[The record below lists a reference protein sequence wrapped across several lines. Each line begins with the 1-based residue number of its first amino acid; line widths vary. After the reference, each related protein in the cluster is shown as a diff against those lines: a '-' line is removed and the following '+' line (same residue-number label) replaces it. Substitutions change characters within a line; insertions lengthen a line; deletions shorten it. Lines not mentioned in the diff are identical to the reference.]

1 MTDPIAYGIDF
12 GTTNSSL
19 AIAYEDRVETLPV
32 YPGSQTPACLPSM
45 VYLHRSGDSSAGKEA
60 LDRFTRFGNQR
71 TVCSSCDLVQIYR
84 GEAITDC
91 RQYSQGKGCL
101 DSRLISDLKTEL
113 TSDIS
118 HTHSW
123 ARDYELADLASVVM
137 QDLKERASSR
147 HPGYEV
153 EKVVLGYPVAF
164 VGAVGPAAE
173 ELNERAIQHLI
184 QASERA
190 GFEEVEMY
198 PEPAAAVLDE
208 VLEDG
213 ITITVDF
220 GGGTF
225 DTAVVEVRDG
235 EGDVLS
241 MQGATVGGSM
251 FDALIFD
258 NKLAIY
264 FGLDSKLGTKQLP
277 VPAWFKG
284 RLRNLGGFK
293 HLLTDSE
300 TIGIVT
306 DIKKANP
313 RAGQLLDDVIYGGQ
327 AGRFY
332 SAIEDAK
339 ISLSAD
345 KSTHIEY
352 NSPYSSELTFRISI
366 HRDEFNQWISRHLE
380 IVKETIL
387 RALEEAGVTSREVN
401 QVIRTGGSSSIP
413 AFTQMLYSM
422 FGPEIVRS
430 RDTFLSV
437 AYGLGVYAQEIWA

>member
-1 MTDPIAYGIDF
+1 MTAPIAYGIDF

-19 AIAYEDRVETLPV
+19 AIVYEDRVETLPV
-32 YPGSQTPACLPSM
+32 YPGSQMPACLPSM
-45 VYLHRSGDSSAGKEA
+45 VYLHRSLPSSAGKEA

-71 TVCSSCDLVQIYR
+71 TICNSCDLVQVYL
-84 GEAITDC
+84 GEVITDC
-91 RQYSQGKGCL
+91 RQYSQGKGCQ

-137 QDLKERASSR
+137 QNLKERASSR
-147 HPGYEV
+147 HPGHEV
-153 EKVVLGYPVAF
+153 EKVVLGHPVAF
-164 VGAVGPAAE
+164 VGAGGPEFE
-173 ELNERAIQHLI
+173 ELNERAIQHLR
-184 QASERA
+184 QAAKRA
-190 GFEEVEMY
+190 GFKEVEMY
-198 PEPAAAVLDE
+198 PEPVAALDE

-225 DTAVVEVRDG
+225 DTAVVEGRNG
-235 EGDVLS
+235 AGKVLS
-241 MQGATVGGSM
+241 MQGAKVGGSM

-258 NKLAIY
+258 NKLPMHL
-264 FGLDSKLGTKQLP
+264 GLDSKLGAKLLP
-277 VPAWFKG
+277 VPAWFKR
-284 RLRNLGGFK
+284 RLRNLGNFK
-293 HLLTDSE
+293 HLLTDPE
-300 TIGIVT
+300 TIGIVS

-313 RAGQLLDDVIYGGQ
+313 RAGQLLDDVIFGGQ

-339 ISLSAD
+339 ISLSD
-345 KSTHIEY
+345 NTSTYIEY
-352 NSPYSSELTFRISI
+352 YSPYSTELTFRIPI

-380 IVKETIL
+380 VVKETIL
-387 RALEEAGVTSREVN
+387 RALQEAGITSREVN

-422 FGPEIVRS
+422 FGTEIVSS
-430 RDTFLSV
+430 RDIFLSV

>member
-1 MTDPIAYGIDF
+1 MTAPIAYGIDF

-19 AIAYEDRVETLPV
+19 AIAYADRVEILPI
-32 YPGSQTPACLPSM
+32 YPDSQMPACLPSM
-45 VYLHRSGDSSAGKEA
+45 VYLDRSDDSSAGKEA
-60 LDRFTRFGNQR
+60 LERFTRFGNQR
-71 TVCSSCDLVQIYR
+71 TVCSKCDRVRIYL

-91 RQYSQGKGCL
+91 RQYRQGMGCL
-101 DSRLISDLKTEL
+101 DSRLISDLKAEL

-118 HTHSW
+118 YTHSW
-123 ARDYELADLASVVM
+123 ARDYELADLASVAM

-147 HPGYEV
+147 HSGYEV

-164 VGAVGPAAE
+164 VGAVGPE
-173 ELNERAIQHLI
+173 SEDLNERAMQRLI
-184 QASERA
+184 QAAHLA
-190 GFEEVEMY
+190 GFKEVEMY
-198 PEPAAAVLDE
+198 PEPAAALDE

-213 ITITVDF
+213 ITITLDF

-225 DTAVVEVRDG
+225 DTLVVEGQNG

-241 MQGATVGGSM
+241 MKGARVGGSM

-258 NKLAIY
+258 NKLAMHL
-264 FGLDSKLGTKQLP
+264 GLDSKLGTKQLP
-277 VPAWFKG
+277 VPAWFKR

-293 HLLTDSE
+293 HLLTDPE
-300 TIGIVT
+300 TIGIVS
-306 DIKKANP
+306 DIKIVNP

-339 ISLSAD
+339 IFLSD
-345 KSTHIEY
+345 NISTYIEY
-352 NSPYSSELTFRISI
+352 YSPYSTELAFQIPI
-366 HRDEFNQWISRHLE
+366 HRDEFNQWISPYLE
-380 IVKETIL
+380 KVKKTIL
-387 RALEEAGVTSREVN
+387 EALEEAGVTPREVN

-413 AFTQMLYSM
+413 AFTQMLYGI

>member
-1 MTDPIAYGIDF
+1 MTYPIAYGIDF

-19 AIAYEDRVETLPV
+19 AIAYADRVETLPI
-32 YPGSQTPACLPSM
+32 YPGSQMPACLPSM
-45 VYLHRSGDSSAGKEA
+45 VYLHRSDDSSAGKEA
-60 LDRFTRFGNQR
+60 LQRFTRFGNQR
-71 TVCSSCDLVQIYR
+71 TICNSCDLVQIYH
-84 GEAITDC
+84 GEVITDC

-118 HTHSW
+118 YTHSW
-123 ARDYELADLASVVM
+123 ARDYELADLASIVM
-137 QDLKERASSR
+137 QDLKERASAK
-147 HPGYEV
+147 HPGHKV
-153 EKVVLGYPVAF
+153 DKVVLGYPAAF
-164 VGAVGPAAE
+164 VGAVGPASE

-184 QASERA
+184 KAANRA
-190 GFEEVEMY
+190 GFKEVEMY
-198 PEPAAAVLDE
+198 PEPAAAGLDE

-235 EGDVLS
+235 EYS
-241 MQGATVGGSM
+241 MKSMKGAAVGGSM

-258 NKLAIY
+258 NKLAMHL
-264 FGLDSKLGTKQLP
+264 GLDSKLGAKQLP

-284 RLRNLGGFK
+284 RLRNLGDFK
-293 HLLTDSE
+293 HLLTDPE
-300 TIGIVT
+300 TIGIVS
-306 DIKKANP
+306 DIKKVDP
-313 RAGQLLDDVIYGGQ
+313 RAGQLLDDVIFGGQ
-327 AGRFY
+327 AGHFY

-339 ISLSAD
+339 ISLSENMSAY
-345 KSTHIEY
+345 IEY
-352 NSPYSSELTFRISI
+352 YSPYSTELTFRISI

-380 IVKETIL
+380 VVKGRIF
-387 RALEEAGVTSREVN
+387 RALQEARITSREVN

-413 AFTQMLYSM
+413 AFTQMLYDM
-422 FGPEIVRS
+422 FDPEIVHS